1 MFFLFCVGNVVDFS
15 RQEYYYIFYVEEG
28 SVDCCF
34 FFLPRGGGEKQHV
47 AMSALIQSPGGKS
60 RMLWSPLFFFFFLD
74 ATAHTESDYINAQ
87 YQFIVTGLFYYFLA
101 SSGCVIGG
109 WRVYIEDMLRLPS
122 HDAERDESCL
132 VFI

>member
-1 MFFLFCVGNVVDFS
+1 LVVCPWRRGEAACCHVGTDSES
-15 RQEYYYIFYVEEG
+15 RREISNALV
-28 SVDCCF
+28 
-34 FFLPRGGGEKQHV
+34 
-47 AMSALIQSPGGKS
+47 SA
-60 RMLWSPLFFFFFLD
+60 FFFFLD